1 MEENNRYIPGETLGQ
16 AIESFRGAI
25 HANPIPNVVGRL
37 SEIEDDYRL
46 LQHYMQQ
53 GYKDEKREQLY
64 QTLRRKLDQL
74 MGDYRLAVGNPVA
87 ASQSQQEDQAEIIH
101 TLQAF
106 AADIALAGQ
115 GYNADRLQE
124 KYQAHTQY
132 TEKLFLQLCRAPQWN
147 EPTAQFYQELILSP
161 TIHTNDAQLIVSA
174 LTLALINI
182 FDVRKFIL
190 LTNVYT
196 LSVDEQVRQKAL
208 VGWALSIHNKLHIY
222 PEIEQTL
229 RQLLSEQKVREEVLQ
244 LQMQIYL
251 CMNAEKDQQ
260 HIQQDI
266 MPNIINNSNLNIT
279 PFGVTEKEDDQLQDI
294 LNPDAAD
301 KAIEDVERSMQKM
314 MDMQRAGTDIYFG
327 GFMHMKNF
335 PFFYQIANWFRPFDI
350 NHPALSKAREALG
363 ANSPLAIL
371 GAQTSLCDSDKYSFT
386 LAFANMIDKIPKNIL
401 EALNSSDAF
410 PAPFAENGEGESL
423 PASSTLIR
431 RLYLQTLY
439 RFFHL
444 YRDKKQ
450 FFNPFQPLNKQ
461 HTLYRYPQLAVLCR
475 DTMTQLARFLYK
487 QKQYQDLQL
496 LLQNYPD
503 SDNQEM
509 QNIRAYLHI
518 RNRQYKDA
526 IVLWEGATQPSA
538 MQLLAKAYYLNEEYA
553 KAEEIYRQLTEKQE
567 SQLSHQLNYARCLI
581 KQKKNKEA
589 LHVLFKCHYNTPD
602 NVAVMQL
609 LAWAQ
614 LCEKKTG
621 EALELYGKILQQ
633 QPDTPENQLNAA
645 YAYWVTHQVKEA
657 QALFRKY
664 IEGANPS
671 DSYQLLQQA
680 FASDGEL
687 LDSYRISPVE
697 RQIMADIVCG
707 KA

>member
-1 MEENNRYIPGETLGQ
+1 MEENNRYMPGETLGQ

-25 HANPIPNVVGRL
+25 HANPIPNVIGRL

-174 LTLALINI
+174 LTLGLINI

-196 LSVDEQVRQKAL
+196 LSGDEQVRQKAL

-363 ANSPLAIL
+363 ANSPLTIL

-509 QNIRAYLHI
+509 Q
-518 RNRQYKDA
+518 
-526 IVLWEGATQPSA
+526 
-538 MQLLAKAYYLNEEYA
+538 
-553 KAEEIYRQLTEKQE
+553 
-567 SQLSHQLNYARCLI
+567 
-581 KQKKNKEA
+581 
-589 LHVLFKCHYNTPD
+589 
-602 NVAVMQL
+602 
-609 LAWAQ
+609 
-614 LCEKKTG
+614 
-621 EALELYGKILQQ
+621 
-633 QPDTPENQLNAA
+633 
-645 YAYWVTHQVKEA
+645 
-657 QALFRKY
+657 
-664 IEGANPS
+664 
-671 DSYQLLQQA
+671 
-680 FASDGEL
+680 
-687 LDSYRISPVE
+687 
-697 RQIMADIVCG
+697 
-707 KA
+707 